1 MSVPAKYGVASDVVI
16 DIIKA
21 RRRII
26 NLFHK
31 QYRPLLTVNLF
42 LQSLFRSDVRPFLG
56 YHELGPFE

>member
-1 MSVPAKYGVASDVVI
+1 MSVPAKYGVASDVLI

-31 QYRPLLTVNLF
+31 LYLFAEIYLGF
-42 LQSLFRSDVRPFLG
+42 LQVSL
-56 YHELGPFE
+56 